1 MTSKGYLLDT
11 NICAFYLRGKFDI
24 DKAIDRVGWANCY
37 ISEITMLELKIGA
50 ELSMQKDGIDRSAGL
65 NSFFD
70 EINILPI
77 ADAIDFAA
85 KEKIRLRLKGTPIV
99 DNFDLLIGSTA
110 VVCGCVMV
118 TENIKDFKN
127 ISDIKIENWVVRD

>member
-1 MTSKGYLLDT
+1 MTANGYLLDT

-24 DKAIDRVGWANCY
+24 DKFIDHVGWDNCY
-37 ISEITMLELKIGA
+37 ISEITMLELKFGA
-50 ELSMQKDGIDRSAGL
+50 EYSMQKDGIDRSEGL

-85 KEKIRLRLKGTPIV
+85 KEKIRLRLNGTPV
-99 DNFDLLIGSTA
+99 ADNFDLLIASTA
-110 VVCGCVMV
+110 IVYDYVMV
-118 TENIKDFKN
+118 TDNIKDFN
-127 ISDIKIENWVVRD
+127 NFIGIKIENWVKR